1 MFDKTTYKL
10 LKALYKKGQL
20 SIEEVSAITEEREE
34 DSPSQYITALL
45 SAKYI
50 SYATQ
55 ISTENGIKTEKTV
68 GYKIDIGGRAYV
80 EQRQRDGRNFW
91 LPYAITTFIAVLSL
105 VVALM
110 QSLASA
116 CVCGCGS

>member
-34 DSPSQYITALL
+34 DSPSQYIAALL
-45 SAKYI
+45 NAKYI

-55 ISTENGIKTEKTV
+55 ILTDGGIKSEKTV

-80 EQRQRDGRNFW
+80 EQRRRDGRNFW

-105 VVALM
+105 IVALI